1 METDFIQC
9 QPNKTKWRKKIL
21 QQAKANKNHSNSDA
35 TLLIAT
41 VRSCF
46 FSFASV
52 WLCWVT
58 TLFVFYTVPENMICK
73 AGSTIT
79 TIPKSTL
86 FKKPPSCFK
95 MNRKKPSST
104 RWTLLYIKLLWTLPL
119 FRRCQLLWHTW
130 DFTRI
135 VFKLA
140 KLVVLATMM
149 ECLFIPVVTFF
160 GLTVTRGCRP
170 TLWHH
175 LVSWWVPLKRGPL
188 NWVT

>member
-1 METDFIQC
+1 MEKKNTATSKSKQKPQQLWCDAAYCYCTFLFLQLCKCVIVLSDYIVCILYRTRKHDLQSREHNNHYSKINTIQ
-9 QPNKTKWRKKIL
+9 
-21 QQAKANKNHSNSDA
+21 
-35 TLLIAT
+35 
-41 VRSCF
+41 
-46 FSFASV
+46 
-52 WLCWVT
+52 
-58 TLFVFYTVPENMICK
+58 
-73 AGSTIT
+73 
-79 TIPKSTL
+79 
-86 FKKPPSCFK
+86 KPPSCFK

-104 RWTLLYIKLLWTLPL
+104 RWTLLYIKLLWTLQL
-119 FRRCQLLWHTW
+119 FCRCQLLWHTW

-160 GLTVTRGCRP
+160 GLTVTWGCRP